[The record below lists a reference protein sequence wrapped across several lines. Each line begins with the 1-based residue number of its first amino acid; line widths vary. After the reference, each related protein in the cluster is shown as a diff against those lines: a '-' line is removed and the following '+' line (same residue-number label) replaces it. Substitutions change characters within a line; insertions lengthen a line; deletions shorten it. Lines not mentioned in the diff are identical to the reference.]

1 MTKKT
6 FLIFSFF
13 LFLSSSC
20 LERTSKI
27 ALKTVGVTAA
37 RIGNTNSD
45 YCNGV
50 TVDSSGNIYC
60 AGVTYGVMG
69 EANGGSS
76 DAFIVKFNS
85 SGTLQWVKQLGAVTT
100 AAGNNAGNDYCK
112 GITVDSSGNVYCAG
126 YTDGSIGEANGGGT
140 DTFIMKLN
148 SSGALQWIKQLGAV
162 TTAPGGSNAGND
174 YCYGVTVDSADNV
187 YCAGFTDGA
196 MGEANGGGSDA
207 FIMKLNSSG
216 ALQWVTQLGAVTTAA
231 GGSNAGN
238 DYCKGVNVDSAGNVY
253 CAGATYGA
261 MGEANGGN
269 TDAFIMKLNSSGA
282 LQWVTQLGAVT
293 TAAGGSNAGTDH
305 CTGVTVDSA
314 NNIYCAGVTDG
325 AMGEV
330 NGGGS
335 YDAFIMKLNSSG
347 ALQWV
352 TQLGA
357 GTTAAGGNNG
367 ATEECTSVTVDSAN
381 NVYCAGYTDGSM
393 GEANG
398 GGNDTFIMKLNS
410 GGALQWIKQLG
421 AVTTAAGSNAD
432 NDYCN
437 GVAID
442 SADNV
447 YCTGGTYGA
456 MGETNGGNTD
466 AFVMKLNSSGTL
478 QWVKQLGAIT
488 KAI

>member
-1 MTKKT
+1 MGSQRRPLRRLINLNHIFALRIDLISLRGIIIFKVDEAILMTKKT

-174 YCYGVTVDSADNV
+174 YCYGVT
-187 YCAGFTDGA
+187 
-196 MGEANGGGSDA
+196 
-207 FIMKLNSSG
+207 
-216 ALQWVTQLGAVTTAA
+216 
-231 GGSNAGN
+231 
-238 DYCKGVNVDSAGNVY
+238 VDSAGNVY